1 MPAEASLKVNWEGSL
16 FVHHSLGMVNRELLR
31 AFAGDRRFDIRHIP
45 YEPDRFSIDAA
56 PEFECLRP
64 SLAGAHAGADVLVRH
79 RWPPDFTPPRH
90 GLLVLFQPWEY
101 GALPIEW
108 VEKIPRFA
116 DEVWVYSEYLR
127 ECYRASGIDE
137 NIVRVIPLGV
147 DPAAF
152 HAEAAPSAWMRR
164 AAGDRYCFFFN
175 GGATFR
181 KGIDIL
187 VNAYAAEFGPA
198 ERVCL
203 IIKGSRAYSGGLGQ
217 KIGELAQRTGGAPI
231 IYFTDDLSPRE
242 LPGLYT
248 ACDCYVHPYR
258 SEGYGLPIAEAM
270 ACGRPV
276 IVTGA
281 GAARDFTDTTNAY
294 LIKCSLEKL
303 PVRAA
308 GGLPTVA
315 SPFWILPDMDDL
327 RRLMRYVFDN
337 REEAALRGIRASRTI
352 REQHTWSRSALFAKE
367 RLIAL
372 AADAG
377 NHCPAGVFSG
387 DHDRRCGI
395 EDVARQSP
403 GLAH

>member
-1 MPAEASLKVNWEGSL
+1 MPGTANSDL
-16 FVHHSLGMVNRELLR
+16 
-31 AFAGDRRFDIRHIP
+31 RHIP
-45 YEPDRFSIDAA
+45 WEPDRFSIDDA

-64 SLAGAHAGADVLVRH
+64 VLSGAHAGADVLVRH
-79 RWPPDFTPPRH
+79 RWPPDFTQPQQ
-90 GLLVLFQPWEY
+90 GVLVLFQPWEN
-101 GALPIEW
+101 ASLPVEW
-108 VEKIPRFA
+108 VEKIPRFV
-116 DEVWVYSEYLR
+116 DEVWVYTEYLR

-137 NIVRVIPLGV
+137 SIVRVVPLGV

-152 HAEAAPSAWMRR
+152 CPEAAPSAWMRSM
-164 AAGDRYCFFFN
+164 AGDRFCFFFN
-175 GGATFR
+175 GGATLR

-187 VNAYAAEFGPA
+187 VNAYAAEFGPD

-203 IIKGSRAYSGGLGQ
+203 IIKGSRAYGGGLGE
-217 KIGELAQRTGGAPI
+217 KVGELAQRTGGARI
-231 IYFTDDLSPRE
+231 IYFTDDIPPGE

-281 GAARDFTDTTNAY
+281 GAARDFTDATNAY

-303 PVRAA
+303 PARAA

-315 SPFWILPDMDDL
+315 SPFWILPDRDDL
-327 RRLMRYVFDN
+327 RRLMRYVYDN
-337 REEAALRGIRASRTI
+337 RDEAAQRGIRASRTI
-352 REQHTWSRSALFAKE
+352 REQHTWSRAAGFAKE

-372 AADAG
+372 AAGTELRSHAG
-377 NHCPAGVFSG
+377 KCSG
-387 DHDRRCGI
+387 DHDRGCGI
-395 EDVARQSP
+395 EDVARQRP